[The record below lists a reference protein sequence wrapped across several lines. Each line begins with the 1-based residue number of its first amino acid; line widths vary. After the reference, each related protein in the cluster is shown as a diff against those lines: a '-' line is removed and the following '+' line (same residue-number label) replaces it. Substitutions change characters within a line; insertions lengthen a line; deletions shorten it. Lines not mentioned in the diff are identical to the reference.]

1 MSADIEIHLMSVAV
15 SRCENFA
22 FSCHE
27 GYTKMPKPFSDYL
40 RWRII
45 CQRLFYAKRYNDV
58 ASQLFVSGRTV
69 LRTI

>member
-1 MSADIEIHLMSVAV
+1 MSVAWV
-15 SRCENFA
+15 VRDFA

-27 GYTKMPKPFSDYL
+27 GYTKMPKPLSDGL

-58 ASQLFVSGRTV
+58 ASQLFVSARAV
-69 LRTI
+69 LRMI